1 VKHPDHLFRLASLL
15 VDLGRRLYLGIATGD
30 AGHLLD
36 SMLQIQHHV
45 VQLAARRADCTRI
58 TRGAALLR
66 LGQHELLLPAGSSFW
81 LCADALAAFSPLS
94 GCEYD
99 QLNVSL
105 RVAQPQQAG
114 WLQTTPLLD
123 ALLDS
128 LARWQRPK
136 EWQGAYG
143 QRLQVILDELQQCA
157 ISQQGHGELQACWQA
172 LANGQP
178 ESLQL
183 WAQQADAPV
192 EGSELQQQW
201 QLLQALRLLKG
212 GSKPA
217 QVASKLGYADETAL
231 QAACQQWGVGEDSDQ

>member
-1 VKHPDHLFRLASLL
+1 MHHAIEYHHFSCEGLHAGNRKRTPVGQLL
-15 VDLGRRLYLGIATGD
+15 
-30 AGHLLD
+30 
-36 SMLQIQHHV
+36 
-45 VQLAARRADCTRI
+45 RI

-99 QLNVSL
+99 QLSVSL

-114 WLQTTPLLD
+114 WLQATPLLD

-157 ISQQGHGELQACWQA
+157 ISQQDNEALQQCWQA
-172 LANGQP
+172 LARGEAQA
-178 ESLQL
+178 LVQWQQL
-183 WAQQADAPV
+183 DDVPLAG
-192 EGSELQQQW
+192 EELQQQW

-217 QVASKLGYADETAL
+217 QVASKLGYADEAAF
-231 QAACQQWGVGEDSDQ
+231 QATCQLWGVGEDGAQ

>member
-1 VKHPDHLFRLASLL
+1 MHHAIEYHHFSCEGLHAGNRKRTPVGQLL
-15 VDLGRRLYLGIATGD
+15 
-30 AGHLLD
+30 
-36 SMLQIQHHV
+36 
-45 VQLAARRADCTRI
+45 RI

-99 QLNVSL
+99 QLSVSL

-114 WLQTTPLLD
+114 WLQATPLLD

-157 ISQQGHGELQACWQA
+157 ISQQDNEALQQCWQA
-172 LANGQP
+172 LARGEAQA
-178 ESLQL
+178 LVQWQQL
-183 WAQQADAPV
+183 DDVPLAG
-192 EGSELQQQW
+192 EELQQQW

-217 QVASKLGYADETAL
+217 QVASKLGYADEAAL
-231 QAACQQWGVGEDSDQ
+231 QATCQLWGVGEDGAQ

>member
-1 VKHPDHLFRLASLL
+1 MHHAIEYHHFSCQGLHAGNRKRTPVGQLL
-15 VDLGRRLYLGIATGD
+15 
-30 AGHLLD
+30 
-36 SMLQIQHHV
+36 
-45 VQLAARRADCTRI
+45 RI

-66 LGQHELLLPAGSSFW
+66 LGQHELLLSAGSSFW

-99 QLNVSL
+99 QLSVSL

-114 WLQTTPLLD
+114 LLQATPLLD

-217 QVASKLGYADETAL
+217 QVASKLGYANEAAL
-231 QAACQQWGVGEDSDQ
+231 QAACQQWGVGEDGDQ

>member
-1 VKHPDHLFRLASLL
+1 MHHAIEYHHFSCQGLHAGNRKRTPVGQLL
-15 VDLGRRLYLGIATGD
+15 
-30 AGHLLD
+30 
-36 SMLQIQHHV
+36 
-45 VQLAARRADCTRI
+45 RI

-94 GCEYD
+94 GCDYD

-105 RVAQPQQAG
+105 RLDQPQQAG
-114 WLQTTPLLD
+114 WLEATPLLN

-128 LARWQRPK
+128 QAQWQQPR

-157 ISQQGHGELQACWQA
+157 ISQQGYRDLQTRWQA
-172 LANGQP
+172 LASGQP
-178 ESLQL
+178 ESLQQ
-183 WAQQADAPV
+183 WAQQAEPPV
-192 EGSELQQQW
+192 EGLALQQQW

-217 QVASKLGYADETAL
+217 QVASKLGYANEAAL
-231 QAACQQWGVGEDSDQ
+231 QAACQQWGVSGDDGQ